1 MKTYSL
7 SINMA
12 MTLDGKVER
21 PDGKWYGLSSRT
33 DKARMDLYRS
43 QNEILILGK
52 NSILNDNPVIHLRY
66 EEGEEPLPV
75 ILIRKGSIPENKN
88 IFTKSKK
95 KPLILTTSG
104 CFQELHQKL
113 NSLADIEI
121 IGEMD
126 ISPVDVIQTLQ
137 NKGYSKFLLEG
148 GPTLNNSFLS
158 HQLVTTLYI
167 TIVPFLIGQ
176 SNLLGI
182 SNGTSALQDFDQK
195 SWHLSKVEHIQNEI
209 FLKYEKISSLN

>member
-1 MKTYSL
+1 MKPYTL

-43 QNEILILGK
+43 QNEVLILGK

-75 ILIRKGSIPENKN
+75 ILVRKGSIPENRY

-95 KPLILTTSG
+95 KPLILTTAL
-104 CFQELHQKL
+104 CYPELHQNL
-113 NSLADIEI
+113 NSLANIEI
-121 IGEMD
+121 IGEKD
-126 ISPVDVIQTLQ
+126 ISPLDVIETLQ
-137 NKGYSKFLLEG
+137 KKGYSKFLLEG

-158 HQLVTTLYI
+158 QQLVTTLYI

-182 SNGTSALQDFDQK
+182 SNGSTALEGFDQI
-195 SWHLSKVEHIQNEI
+195 SWKLSKVEQIQNEI
-209 FLKYEKISSLN
+209 FLKYEKISSLD

>member
-1 MKTYSL
+1 MNPFSL

-12 MTLDGKVER
+12 MTIDGKVER

-66 EEGEEPLPV
+66 AEGEEPLPV
-75 ILIRKGSIPENKN
+75 ILVRKGSIPENKN

-95 KPLILTTSG
+95 KPLILTTSA
-104 CFQELHQKL
+104 CYPELHQNL
-113 NSLADIEI
+113 SSLANIEI
-121 IGEMD
+121 IGDQD
-126 ISPVDVIQTLQ
+126 ISPIDVINFLQ
-137 NKGYSKFLLEG
+137 KKGYSRFLLEG
-148 GPTLNNSFLS
+148 GPTLNHSFLS

-167 TIVPFLIGQ
+167 TVVPFLIGQ
-176 SNLLGI
+176 RSLLGI
-182 SNGTSALQDFDQK
+182 SNGNSHLQGFEEK
-195 SWHLSKVEHIQNEI
+195 SWNLTKVEHIQNEI
-209 FLKYEKISSLN
+209 FLKYEKISSLI